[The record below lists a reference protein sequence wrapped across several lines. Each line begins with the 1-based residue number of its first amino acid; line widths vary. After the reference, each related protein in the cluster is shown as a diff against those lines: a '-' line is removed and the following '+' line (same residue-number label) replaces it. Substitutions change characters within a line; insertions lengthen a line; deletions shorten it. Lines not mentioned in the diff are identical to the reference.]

1 MAINQHIYSDLD
13 LTFLP
18 SPATGDVSMKYD
30 EQAVIRSIRNLLNT
44 NLYDRLFQPDV
55 GSTLNQLLF
64 EPVSPLTATLIQNEI
79 VRTLT
84 NYEPRAT
91 INSLVVSANPDSN
104 QFNVALTVFVGNQT
118 SPTAINLIL
127 QRTR

>member
-13 LTFLP
+13 LMFLKQP
-18 SPATGDVSMKYD
+18 GTGDVSMKYD

-44 NLYDRLFQPDV
+44 NPYDRLFQPDV
-55 GSTLNQLLF
+55 GSGLTGLLF
-64 EPVSPLTATLIQNEI
+64 EPCTPITATLIENEI
-79 VRTLT
+79 TRTLT

-91 INSLVVSANPDSN
+91 INSLVVSANPGSN
-104 QFNVALTVFVGNQT
+104 QFNVSLSVLVGNRT
-118 SPTAINLIL
+118 TPTQINLIL

>member
-1 MAINQHIYSDLD
+1 MAITNHIYSDLD

-18 SPATGDVSMKYD
+18 NPVTGDVSMKFD
-30 EQAVIRSIRNLLNT
+30 EQAVIRSVRNLLSTNT
-44 NLYDRLFQPDV
+44 YDRLFQPTV
-55 GSTLNQLLF
+55 GSALNNLLF

-79 VRTLT
+79 IRTIT

-91 INSLVVSANPDSN
+91 INTLNVSANPDQN
-104 QFNVALTVFVGNQT
+104 QFTVSLSFFVGNQT
-118 SPTAINLIL
+118 TPTAINLIL

>member
-44 NLYDRLFQPDV
+44 NLYDRLFQPDI
-55 GSTLNQLLF
+55 GSTLNRLLF
-64 EPVSPLTATLIQNEI
+64 EPVTPLTATLIQNE
-79 VRTLT
+79 VTRTIT
-84 NYEPRAT
+84 NYEPRAR
-91 INSLVVSANPDSN
+91 INTLVVSANPDGN
-104 QFNVALTVFVGNQT
+104 AFNVALTVFIGNQT
-118 SPTAINLIL
+118 SPTAINILL

>member
-1 MAINQHIYSDLD
+1 MAINKHIYSDLD
-13 LTFLP
+13 LAFLP

-30 EQAVIRSIRNLLNT
+30 EQAVIRSVRNLLNT
-44 NLYDRLFQPDV
+44 NLYDRLFQPDI

-79 VRTLT
+79 TRTIT

-91 INSLVVSANPDSN
+91 INSLVVSANPDEN
-104 QFNVALTVFVGNQT
+104 QFSVALTIYVGNKT

>member
-1 MAINQHIYSDLD
+1 M
-13 LTFLP
+13 
-18 SPATGDVSMKYD
+18 
-30 EQAVIRSIRNLLNT
+30 
-44 NLYDRLFQPDV
+44 FQPDV

-79 VRTLT
+79 TRTLI

-91 INSLVVSANPDSN
+91 INTLVVSANPDNN
-104 QFNVALTVFVGNQT
+104 QFNVSLSVFIGNQT

>member
-1 MAINQHIYSDLD
+1 MATKHLYSDLD
-13 LTFLP
+13 LTFRP
-18 SPATGDVSMKYD
+18 IPATGDIALKYD
-30 EQAVIRSIRNLLNT
+30 EQAVIRSVRNLLST
-44 NLYDRLFQPDV
+44 NLYERLFQPDI

-79 VRTLT
+79 TRTLT

-91 INSLVVSANPDSN
+91 INTLVVSALPDQN
-104 QFNVALTVFVGNQT
+104 QFNVALTIFIGNQT
-118 SPTAINLIL
+118 QPTAINLIL